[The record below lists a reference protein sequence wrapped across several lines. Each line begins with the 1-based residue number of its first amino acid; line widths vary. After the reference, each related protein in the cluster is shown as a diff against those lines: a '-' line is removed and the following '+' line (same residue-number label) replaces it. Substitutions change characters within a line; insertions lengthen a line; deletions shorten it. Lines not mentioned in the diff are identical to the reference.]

1 MAKYKKEEIIKAKVI
16 GLQNYGAFVEV
27 DDEYQGLIH
36 ISEISYGY
44 VKNINDYVKIGD
56 KIYTEVIKVDENN
69 NQLQLSIKDI
79 DYKNDGKRCILALY
93 GWFNRYGTKG
103 ENFCC
108 FVRKYYIRRK
118 GKKIRKAGNG
128 CRRKR

>member
-1 MAKYKKEEIIKAKVI
+1 MAKYKKEEIVKAKVI

-56 KIYTEVIKVDENN
+56 KIYTEVIKVDESN
-69 NQLQLSIKDI
+69 NQLQLRIKDI
-79 DYKNDGKRCILALY
+79 DYKNDGKRLIRMAE
-93 GWFNRYGTKG
+93 TKSG
-103 ENFCC
+103 FEPLKERLD
-108 FVRKYYIRRK
+108 VWISE
-118 GKKIRKAGNG
+118 KIKEVTD
-128 CRRKR
+128 KM

>member
-79 DYKNDGKRCILALY
+79 DYKNDGKRLIRMAETKSGFEPLKDNLDE
-93 GWFNRYGTKG
+93 WINR
-103 ENFCC
+103 
-108 FVRKYYIRRK
+108 
-118 GKKIRKAGNG
+118 KIKEIME
-128 CRRKR
+128 KM

>member
-69 NQLQLSIKDI
+69 QVSFLGSGINGNPPIISDE
-79 DYKNDGKRCILALY
+79 YDGI
-93 GWFNRYGTKG
+93 F
-103 ENFCC
+103 
-108 FVRKYYIRRK
+108 
-118 GKKIRKAGNG
+118 
-128 CRRKR
+128 

>member
-1 MAKYKKEEIIKAKVI
+1 MVVHMAKYKKEEIIKAKVI

-79 DYKNDGKRCILALY
+79 DYKNDGKRLIRMAE
-93 GWFNRYGTKG
+93 TKSG
-103 ENFCC
+103 FEPLKEHLD
-108 FVRKYYIRRK
+108 VWISE
-118 GKKIRKAGNG
+118 KIKEVTD
-128 CRRKR
+128 KM